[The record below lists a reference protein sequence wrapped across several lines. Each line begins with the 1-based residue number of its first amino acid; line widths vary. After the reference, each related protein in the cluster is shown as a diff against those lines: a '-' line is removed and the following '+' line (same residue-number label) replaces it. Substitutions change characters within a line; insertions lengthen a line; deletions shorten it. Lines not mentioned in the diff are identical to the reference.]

1 MSNTESAD
9 PNALLESLRRELDDV
24 VARRRGEKRPM
35 EVRRLDREEKRLRDR
50 VESLV
55 RETKGSAEPV
65 SIGQPEV
72 VSAGTEGTSVSVAP
86 AVAASA
92 GLDLVAIEVQVQ
104 DRIQRLVANDRFDD
118 AEAVLSGFTDRL
130 GAGRT
135 HELSLV
141 VSDLRML
148 REQQLSLD
156 IDEFARRGQY
166 DDAIVCASQL
176 EFINPSQR
184 NFVALKESLERGRIT
199 FGYRR
204 NLDRARALAELHLD
218 EKERGNIEKP
228 ITEAQRLITETDPD
242 GQFPELATEIA
253 AVRRSVGAEDLRRAE
268 IRKDE
273 RTAAALGRRFELL
286 TNARAAKAKAK
297 TSPCLYGKW
306 KWTSPTE
313 VVYEDAQ
320 PVDEVIEYYEADL
333 RKLASEKRS
342 DRVRLAQARLQE
354 GNLSAARSLI
364 DDPEIRQYAEFFNNE
379 DGELIDRLKLEIKS
393 AEGDREESY
402 ARLREARASTENS
415 VTLTLLRRVAGVD
428 QFNPLMGETVR
439 AVLEQSIIRSMRSL
453 DAIEQLGD
461 AQVAASR
468 LEQVEADVTTLE
480 AIAQLDLG
488 NEVHPGSDQDVEG
501 DALVE
506 ANGSNVALRRR
517 LTLLGLRNRVEA
529 ERARLASIRS
539 QLEQETRF
547 ARELEDW
554 IAGSAHDEARGQ
566 DLLKGLGRVS
576 NPEHQILIDRARAL
590 LGYESE
596 VNAVRDLMRDGEYEN
611 ASLQLTALLER
622 YPEKHGLRGL
632 VRQVKRA
639 QDFKAAC
646 SLIDGDLDRNGIK
659 RAREVLDRL
668 ALDES
673 AVDLFSRATLLDRL
687 EGCRER
693 DRIWAEGEE
702 ALGDAQAFLDRRQYR
717 DALNFAERV
726 ATARGPVG
734 SEARRVVGEIR
745 HGWWLS
751 MQGELEALGRQG
763 DAQGIVRMLAM
774 QAKEFPVNEFARANR
789 NAAFKVVSEAWK
801 VAARS
806 AHVSDAAEGL
816 VRAALQLAEPGEER
830 EDALKGLRDL
840 SIRRDFPKIEAAL
853 RERDQGLVTALLHG
867 LSQLGTDDATLAKY
881 RAQLHLLDG
890 NYAAARSQADL
901 SGNPDVQ
908 AQVNEAEQGEKR
920 LNAVLAG
927 IRQFANVNRPDSEP
941 SVYVGFYDHY
951 KELLERFPEPALRER
966 IQQWWTQTLSE
977 IIGAQRAKIESMAAI
992 GMDDISAVVESLKPF
1007 QRLEKIGALGEDLRP
1022 QYEAQVARIRA
1033 NSARTFNDIQRII
1046 DSDNPTLPAAEEAH
1060 MRLQNTQRV
1069 LQAALPTEHF
1079 TRAINDQATS
1089 LAGLI
1094 ADLQTLQRVVNEIGK
1109 RLGTATEALVF
1120 ATCQNQLANLP
1131 NRFAGIQNA
1140 TVVALR
1146 REIRE
1151 LESKFEQQSQRVAAV
1166 KSAWDAED
1174 YARVIREANTAS
1186 RLAAVEDPFG
1196 LLQKISVTQDNET
1209 IVGPQ
1214 LIAERAQ
1221 GKMGYA
1227 DRWERYLQGIY
1238 IDFDIGY
1245 TGEPKSSD
1253 LDRLVAE
1260 LEESQRR
1267 NQPTQIASVAHRLV
1281 TNCRKALERP
1291 QVEWPSPLG
1300 SQRSE
1305 ELRTL
1310 AHQILIKVRRIHS
1323 DAERIVR
1330 KDAEDSAQAD
1340 ALWAEITELLGERT
1354 LLLSKWFPD
1363 QRRVSLVNSDINQRL
1378 DRLLA
1383 IRPEYPGGARL
1394 KRELR

>member
-1 MSNTESAD
+1 M
-9 PNALLESLRRELDDV
+9 PNIEASDENAVLDSLRRELDDV
-24 VARRRGEKRPM
+24 IGRRRGEKRPM

-50 VESLV
+50 VESIM
-55 RETKGSAEPV
+55 REMKGSAEPV

-72 VSAGTEGTSVSVAP
+72 GSAGAEGTSVPVAP

-92 GLDLVAIEVQVQ
+92 GLDSVAIEVQVQ
-104 DRIQRLVANDRFDD
+104 DRIQRLVADDRFDD

-130 GAGRT
+130 GESRT
-135 HELSLV
+135 HELGV
-141 VSDLRML
+141 VISDRRML

-166 DDAIVCASQL
+166 DDAIMCASQL

-184 NFVALKESLERGRIT
+184 NFVALKESLERGRIIS
-199 FGYRR
+199 GYRR
-204 NLDRARALAELHLD
+204 NLDRARALVELHLD
-218 EKERGNIEKP
+218 ENARGVIEKP
-228 ITEAQRLITETDPD
+228 ITEAEQLITETDPD
-242 GQFPELATEIA
+242 GQFPELATEIE
-253 AVRRSVGAEDLRRAE
+253 AVRRSVGAEDVRRAK

-273 RTAAALGRRFELL
+273 RTAAELERRFEFL
-286 TNARAAKAKAK
+286 TSARAAKARDAG
-297 TSPCLYGKW
+297 CLIGKW
-306 KWTSPTE
+306 KWISPKE
-313 VVYEDAQ
+313 VAYEDAQ
-320 PVDEVIEYYEADL
+320 PVDEVIEFYEADL

-354 GNLSAARSLI
+354 GNLSSARSLI
-364 DDPEIRQYAEFFNNE
+364 DDPEIRPYAEFFSDE
-379 DGELIDRLKLEIKS
+379 DRELIDRLKLKIKA
-393 AEGDREESY
+393 AEQDREESY

-415 VTLTLLRRVAGVD
+415 ATLTLLRRVAKVD
-428 QFNPLMGETVR
+428 QFNPLMGDTVR
-439 AVLEQSIIRSMRSL
+439 AVLEQSIIRSMRTL
-453 DAIEQLGD
+453 DAIEHVGD

-468 LEQVEADVTTLE
+468 LEEVEADVTTLE
-480 AIAQLDLG
+480 AIAQLDLRT
-488 NEVHPGSDQDVEG
+488 EVHPGSDQDVEG
-501 DALVE
+501 DALVG
-506 ANGSNVALRRR
+506 ANGSNVALRRG
-517 LTLLGLRNRVEA
+517 LTLQGLRKRVET
-529 ERARLASIRS
+529 ERSRLASIRS
-539 QLEQETRF
+539 QQEQDTRL

-566 DLLKGLGRVS
+566 SLLRGLGRALS
-576 NPEHQILIDRARAL
+576 PEHLGLIDRARAL

-596 VNAVRDLMRDGEYEN
+596 ANAVRDLMRDGEYEN
-611 ASLQLTALLER
+611 ASLQLTALLAR
-622 YPEKHGLRGL
+622 YPEKHDLRGL

-687 EGCRER
+687 EVCRER

-702 ALGDAQAFLDRRQYR
+702 ALRDAQAFLERGQYP

-734 SEARRVVGEIR
+734 SEARRVVREIR
-745 HGWWLS
+745 HGWWLT
-751 MQGELEALGRQG
+751 MQGELEALGLQK
-763 DAQGIVRMLAM
+763 DAQGIVRVLAI
-774 QAKEFPVNEFARANR
+774 QAKEFPDHAFSRANR
-789 NAAFKVVSEAWK
+789 NTAFQVVSEASK

-806 AHVSDAAEGL
+806 PHVSDAAESL
-816 VRAALQLAEPGEER
+816 IRAALHLAEPGEER

-840 SIRRDFPKIEAAL
+840 SIKRDFPKIEAAL
-853 RERDQGLVTALLHG
+853 HTRDQRLATALLDG
-867 LSQLGTDDATLAKY
+867 LSELGTEDAILAKY
-881 RAQLHLLDG
+881 RAQLHVLDG
-890 NYAAARSQADL
+890 NYDAAKKQAAL

-908 AQVNEAEQGEKR
+908 AQVNEAEQAEQR
-920 LNAVLAG
+920 LKAVDAG
-927 IRQFANVNRPDSEP
+927 IRQFANVYLPDAEP
-941 SVYVGFYDHY
+941 SFYVGFYNHY

-977 IIGAQRAKIESMAAI
+977 IIGAQRAKIGSMAAI
-992 GMDDISAVVESLKPF
+992 GMDDISAVVETLTPF
-1007 QRLEKIGALGEDLRP
+1007 QRLERIGALGEDLRP
-1022 QYEAQVARIRA
+1022 QYDAQVARIRTSGA
-1033 NSARTFNDIQRII
+1033 GTFNDIQRII
-1046 DSDNPTLPAAEEAH
+1046 DSDNPTLEAAEEALK
-1060 MRLQNTQRV
+1060 RLQITQRV

-1079 TRAINDQATS
+1079 TRAIDDQATN

-1094 ADLQTLQRVVNEIGK
+1094 ADLQTLKHVVNEIGN
-1109 RLGTATEALVF
+1109 RLRTASEALVF

-1146 REIRE
+1146 REIRD

-1166 KSAWDAED
+1166 KSAWDGED
-1174 YARVIREANTAS
+1174 FARVIREANTAS

-1221 GKMGYA
+1221 GKMGYV
-1227 DRWERYLQGIY
+1227 DRWGRYLQGIY

-1267 NQPTQIASVAHRLV
+1267 NHPTHIASVAHRLV

-1310 AHQILIKVRRIHS
+1310 AQQILIKVRRIHS

-1340 ALWAEITELLGERT
+1340 ALWAEITELLEERT
-1354 LLLSKWFPD
+1354 QLLAKWFPD
-1363 QRRVSLVNSDINQRL
+1363 RRRVSLLNSELNQRL
-1378 DRLLA
+1378 DRVLA
-1383 IRPEYPGGARL
+1383 IRPDYPGGARL

>member
-1 MSNTESAD
+1 MSNIEASD
-9 PNALLESLRRELDDV
+9 QNAVLDSLRRELDDV
-24 VARRRGEKRPM
+24 IGRRRGERRPM

-50 VESLV
+50 VESIV
-55 RETKGSAEPV
+55 REKKGSAEPV

-72 VSAGTEGTSVSVAP
+72 RSAGAEGTSVPVAP

-92 GLDLVAIEVQVQ
+92 GLDSFAIEVQVQ
-104 DRIQRLVANDRFDD
+104 DRIQRLLGNDRFDD
-118 AEAVLSGFTDRL
+118 AEAMLSGFTDRL
-130 GAGRT
+130 GEIRT
-135 HELSLV
+135 QELSLV
-141 VSDLRML
+141 ITDRRML

-156 IDEFARRGQY
+156 IDEFVRRGQY
-166 DDAIVCASQL
+166 DDAIMCASQL

-184 NFVALKESLERGRIT
+184 NFVALKESLERGRIIS
-199 FGYRR
+199 GYRR
-204 NLDRARALAELHLD
+204 NLDRALALAELHLD
-218 EKERGNIEKP
+218 ENARGVIEKP
-228 ITEAQRLITETDPD
+228 IAEAQLLITRTDPD
-242 GQFPELATEIA
+242 GQFPELATEIE
-253 AVRRSVGAEDLRRAE
+253 AVRRSVGAEDVRRAE
-268 IRKDE
+268 IRKDH
-273 RTAAALGRRFELL
+273 RTAAELRTLFEFLAS
-286 TNARAAKAKAK
+286 ARAEKARN
-297 TSPCLYGKW
+297 PGCLVGKW
-306 KWTSPTE
+306 IWISPKE

-320 PVDEVIEYYEADL
+320 PVDEVIEYYEAEL
-333 RKLASEKRS
+333 RKLASEKRN

-354 GNLSAARSLI
+354 GNLTEARTLI
-364 DDPEIRQYAEFFNNE
+364 NDPQMRPYAEFFSDE
-379 DGELIDRLKLEIKS
+379 DHELIGRLIDQIKA
-393 AEGDREESY
+393 AEQDREESY
-402 ARLREARASTENS
+402 ARLREARSATD
-415 VTLTLLRRVAGVD
+415 VAAALTLMQRVARVD
-428 QFNPLMGETVR
+428 QFNPLMGDTVR

-461 AQVAASR
+461 VQAAASR
-468 LEQVEADVTTLE
+468 LEEVEATVTTLE
-480 AIAQLDLG
+480 AIAQLDLRT
-488 NEVHPGSDQDVEG
+488 EVHPRSDQDVEG
-501 DALVE
+501 DALVG
-506 ANGSNVALRRR
+506 ANGSTVALPRG
-517 LTLLGLRNRVEA
+517 LTLQGLRKRVEA
-529 ERARLASIRS
+529 ERSRLASIRS
-539 QLEQETRF
+539 QQEQDTRL

-566 DLLKGLGRVS
+566 SLLRGLGRALS
-576 NPEHQILIDRARAL
+576 PEHLGLIDRARAL

-596 VNAVRDLMRDGEYEN
+596 ANAVRDLMRDGEYEN
-611 ASLQLTALLER
+611 ASLQLTALLGR
-622 YPEKHGLRGL
+622 YPEKHDLRGL

-659 RAREVLDRL
+659 RAREVIDRL

-687 EGCRER
+687 EACREQ

-702 ALGDAQAFLDRRQYR
+702 ALRDAQAFLERGQYP

-726 ATARGPVG
+726 ATTKGPVG
-734 SEARRVVGEIR
+734 SEARRVVREIR
-745 HGWWLS
+745 HGWWLT
-751 MQGELEALGRQG
+751 MQGELEALGLQK
-763 DAQGIVRMLAM
+763 DAQGIVRVLAI
-774 QAKEFPVNEFARANR
+774 QAKEFPDHAFSRANR
-789 NAAFKVVSEAWK
+789 NTAFQVVSEAWK
-801 VAARS
+801 AAARS
-806 AHVSDAAEGL
+806 PHVSDAAESL

-840 SIRRDFPKIEAAL
+840 STRRDFPKIEAAL
-853 RERDQGLVTALLHG
+853 YARDQRLATSLLDG
-867 LSQLGTDDATLAKY
+867 LSELGTDDATLSGY
-881 RAQLHLLDG
+881 RAQLHVLDG
-890 NYAAARSQADL
+890 NYAAAKKQAAL

-908 AQVNEAEQGEKR
+908 AQVNEAEQAEQR
-920 LNAVLAG
+920 LKAVHAG
-927 IRQFANVNRPDSEP
+927 IRQFANVYLPDAEP
-941 SVYVGFYDHY
+941 SFYVGFYDHY

-977 IIGAQRAKIESMAAI
+977 IIGAQRAKIGSTATT
-992 GMDDISAVVESLKPF
+992 GVDDISAVVETLKPF
-1007 QRLEKIGALGEDLRP
+1007 QRLERIGALGEDLRP
-1022 QYEAQVARIRA
+1022 QYQAQVARIRTSGA
-1033 NSARTFNDIQRII
+1033 GTFNDIQRII
-1046 DSDNPTLPAAEEAH
+1046 DSDNTTLEAAEEALK
-1060 MRLQNTQRV
+1060 RLQITQRV

-1079 TRAINDQATS
+1079 TRAIDDQATN

-1094 ADLQTLQRVVNEIGK
+1094 ADLQTLKHVVNEIGA
-1109 RLGTATEALVF
+1109 RLRTATETLVF

-1146 REIRE
+1146 REIRD

-1166 KSAWDAED
+1166 KSAWDGED
-1174 YARVIREANTAS
+1174 FARVIREANTAS
-1186 RLAAVEDPFG
+1186 RMAAVEDPFG

-1221 GKMGYA
+1221 GKMGYV
-1227 DRWERYLQGIY
+1227 DRWGRYLQGIY

-1267 NQPTQIASVAHRLV
+1267 NHPTHIASVAHRLV

-1310 AHQILIKVRRIHS
+1310 AQQILIKVRRIHS

-1330 KDAEDSAQAD
+1330 KDSEDSAQAD
-1340 ALWAEITELLGERT
+1340 ALWAEITELLEERT
-1354 LLLSKWFPD
+1354 QLLAKWFPD
-1363 QRRVSLVNSDINQRL
+1363 RRRVSLLNSELNQRL
-1378 DRLLA
+1378 DRVLA
-1383 IRPEYPGGARL
+1383 IRPDYPGGARL

>member
-1 MSNTESAD
+1 MSNIEASD
-9 PNALLESLRRELDDV
+9 QNAVLDSLRRELDDV
-24 VARRRGEKRPM
+24 IGRRRGEKRPM

-50 VESLV
+50 VESIV
-55 RETKGSAEPV
+55 REKKGSAEPV
-65 SIGQPEV
+65 SFGQPEV
-72 VSAGTEGTSVSVAP
+72 GSAGAEGTSVPVAP

-92 GLDLVAIEVQVQ
+92 GLDSVAIEVQVQ
-104 DRIQRLVANDRFDD
+104 DRIQRLLGDDRFDD
-118 AEAVLSGFTDRL
+118 AEAMLSGFTDRL
-130 GAGRT
+130 GEIRT
-135 HELSLV
+135 QELSLV
-141 VSDLRML
+141 ITDRRML

-166 DDAIVCASQL
+166 DDAIICASQL

-184 NFVALKESLERGRIT
+184 NFVALKESLERGRII

-204 NLDRARALAELHLD
+204 KLERSRELVELHLD
-218 EKERGNIEKP
+218 ENARGASLKLAL
-228 ITEAQRLITETDPD
+228 EAQTLIADTDSD
-242 GQFPELATEIA
+242 GQFPELVAEKA
-253 AVRRSVGAEDLRRAE
+253 ALKRLVDAEYIRRSDILMLELTDVG
-268 IRKDE
+268 
-273 RTAAALGRRFELL
+273 LGKRFEFLIS
-286 TNARAAKAKAK
+286 ARAAKARDAG
-297 TSPCLYGKW
+297 CLFR
-306 KWTSPTE
+306 KWTWAGPNSAS
-313 VVYEDAQ
+313 YEDGH

-333 RKLASEKRS
+333 RKLANEKRS

-354 GNLSAARSLI
+354 GNLSAARALI
-364 DDPEIRQYAEFFNNE
+364 DDPEIRQYSEFFN
-379 DGELIDRLKLEIKS
+379 DDDHELIHRLNHQIKAAEQDR
-393 AEGDREESY
+393 AESY
-402 ARLREARASTENS
+402 ARLREARASTD
-415 VTLTLLRRVAGVD
+415 VAAALTLLQQVARVD
-428 QFNPLMGETVR
+428 QFNPLMGDTVR
-439 AVLEQSIIRSMRSL
+439 AVLEQSIIRSMRTL

-461 AQVAASR
+461 AQVASSR
-468 LEQVEADVTTLE
+468 LEEVEADVTTLE
-480 AIAQLDLG
+480 AIAQLDLR
-488 NEVHPGSDQDVEG
+488 NEVHLGSDQDVEG
-501 DALVE
+501 DALVQ
-506 ANGSNVALRRR
+506 ANGSGVTLQRR
-517 LTLLGLRNRVEA
+517 LTLQGLRNRVEA

-539 QLEQETRF
+539 QQDQETRF

-566 DLLKGLGRVS
+566 GLLKGLGTVS

-596 VNAVRDLMRDGEYEN
+596 ANAVRDLMRDGEYEN
-611 ASLQLTALLER
+611 AILQLTALVER
-622 YPEKHGLRGL
+622 YPEKHDLRGL

-673 AVDLFSRATLLDRL
+673 AVDLFSRATLLDRI

-702 ALGDAQAFLDRRQYR
+702 ALGDAQAFLDRGQYR
-717 DALNFAERV
+717 DALNFAERD
-726 ATARGPVG
+726 ATMTGPVG
-734 SEARRVVGEIR
+734 SEARRVVREIR
-745 HGWWLS
+745 NGWWLS
-751 MQGELEALGRQG
+751 MQGELDALGQQK
-763 DAQGIVRMLAM
+763 DAQGIVRVLAL
-774 QAKEFPVNEFARANR
+774 QAKEFPDNSFSRANR
-789 NAAFKVVSEAWK
+789 SASFKVVSEAWK

-806 AHVSDAAEGL
+806 PHVSDAAESL
-816 VRAALQLAEPGEER
+816 VRAALHLAEPGEER

-853 RERDQGLVTALLHG
+853 YARDQRLATALLDG
-867 LSQLGTDDATLAKY
+867 LSELGTDDATLSEY
-881 RAQLHLLDG
+881 RAQLHVLDG
-890 NYAAARSQADL
+890 NYAAAKKQAAL

-908 AQVNEAEQGEKR
+908 AQVNEAEQAEQR
-920 LNAVLAG
+920 LKAVHAG
-927 IRQFANVNRPDSEP
+927 IRQFANVYLPDAEP
-941 SVYVGFYDHY
+941 SFYVGFYDHY
-951 KELLERFPEPALRER
+951 KELLERFPEPALREI

-977 IIGAQRAKIESMAAI
+977 IIGAQRAKIGSTATT
-992 GMDDISAVVESLKPF
+992 GVDDISAVVETLKPF
-1007 QRLEKIGALGEDLRP
+1007 QRLARIGALGEDLRP
-1022 QYEAQVARIRA
+1022 QYEAQVARIRTSGA
-1033 NSARTFNDIQRII
+1033 GTFNDIQRII
-1046 DSDNPTLPAAEEAH
+1046 DSDNPTLEAAEEALK
-1060 MRLQNTQRV
+1060 RLQITQRV

-1079 TRAINDQATS
+1079 TRAIDDQATN

-1094 ADLQTLQRVVNEIGK
+1094 ADLQTLKHVVNEIGA
-1109 RLGTATEALVF
+1109 RLRTATETLVF

-1146 REIRE
+1146 REIRD

-1166 KSAWDAED
+1166 KSAWDGED
-1174 YARVIREANTAS
+1174 FARVIREANTAS
-1186 RLAAVEDPFG
+1186 RMAAVEDPFG

-1221 GKMGYA
+1221 GKMGYV
-1227 DRWERYLQGIY
+1227 DRWGRYLQGIY

-1310 AHQILIKVRRIHS
+1310 AQQILIKVRRIHS

-1330 KDAEDSAQAD
+1330 KDSEDSAQAD
-1340 ALWAEITELLGERT
+1340 ALWADITELLGERT
-1354 LLLSKWFPD
+1354 LLLAKWFPD
-1363 QRRVSLVNSDINQRL
+1363 RRRVSLVNSDINQRL

-1383 IRPEYPGGARL
+1383 IRPDYPGGARL